1 MATKYRRGYDLE
13 RRARERL
20 VELGAALVVRA
31 AGSKGPVDL
40 IAMWGGRVWLVQAK
54 RDGYMRPKLAYQGG
68 RGEGVQFKE
77 VRAK

>member
-1 MATKYRRGYDLE
+1 
-13 RRARERL
+13 
-20 VELGAALVVRA
+20 
-31 AGSKGPVDL
+31 VDL

-54 RDGYMRPKLAYQGG
+54 RDGYMRPKERARLVELAGQVGAVPMLAYQGR